1 MDAVNSVGTPCKP
14 WFPERRKT
22 PCTAILIKGE
32 VGKIMGTRWMVLGD
46 LGQVVLSA
54 HRLGGGR
61 NKNVYIDCSDL
72 AKFTFPSNSDPRTYR
87 N

>member
-1 MDAVNSVGTPCKP
+1 MEA
-14 WFPERRKT
+14 
-22 PCTAILIKGE
+22 
-32 VGKIMGTRWMVLGD
+32 GKIMGTRWVVSGD

-54 HRLGGGR
+54 HRLRGGR

-72 AKFTFPSNSDPRTYR
+72 AKFTFPSNSDPKIYG